1 MLTLT
6 LTPTAAEA
14 VRELVA
20 ASPTE
25 GSGGVR
31 ISPAAP
37 TPEGTSL
44 QVAMAEKPAETDETL
59 DERGAKV
66 FVAAEA
72 APLLDDKV
80 LDADVDAGRVRFTI
94 ADADPEVG
102 PAPG

>member
-6 LTPTAAEA
+6 PAAAEA
-14 VRELVA
+14 VRELIA
-20 ASPTE
+20 GSPIE

-31 ISPAAP
+31 IWPAAP
-37 TPEGTSL
+37 TPDGTPL
-44 QVAMAEKPAETDETL
+44 QVTMADSPAETDETV

-94 ADADPEVG
+94 ADADAESG